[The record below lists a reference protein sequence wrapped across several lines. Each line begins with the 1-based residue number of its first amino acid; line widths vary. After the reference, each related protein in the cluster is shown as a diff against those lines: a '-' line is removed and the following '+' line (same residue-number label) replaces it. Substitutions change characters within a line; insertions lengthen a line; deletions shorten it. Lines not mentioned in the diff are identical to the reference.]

1 MRMLKTRLTPVVVLL
16 MLLASALPIA
26 DFEAL
31 EEEVIVKQAPAN
43 LETYNL
49 YLGEESGTGG
59 DGSITTIEPE
69 GSQLE
74 ASALS
79 GVDFHSD
86 DLISDLTVYGQGS
99 ANQIELYIFIQFR
112 GSEGSTADL
121 TFTLNAVGGDT
132 YTETKQLSQP
142 CNNGLIG
149 NDCSWV
155 LVDLYFE
162 VPEDGFT
169 IDKGAQLRLQI
180 DGSASCEGQ
189 GGQGGIGSGGEC
201 DVLVAYNK
209 MQSGGSFSRLSLK
222 ANALADSSVKV
233 HAPGGIWTDAE
244 QLEWSPNHREEFR
257 TIQFSVDVR
266 NAFGRD
272 DINSVNLVLYTPSGT
287 DDEFTKEMDDDLR
300 LDNNGLVG
308 NYTWTYDAGIDPGTY
323 DLRLEITDVQNH
335 VVEFQHVGLEFL
347 EYGMYLSL
355 PLSQPDTM
363 LIAPG
368 QVSTVEFLVE
378 HTGDASIPMDVE
390 FDLYTPLPA
399 SWSEAIWDQPGGYS
413 LAGGG
418 SSRVATLS
426 IETPEDDLST
436 APERIEV
443 WARGFVE
450 NEDNVLEEV
459 VVEKIV
465 LDVEEVGVFAPP
477 RLDVFKQNSDDV
489 LVQIADSN
497 RPDAFDETISH
508 YIDTEASQSGESFYI
523 DLFNAGF
530 DTDSYRLKVE
540 NAPSSSWS
548 YSFHQGND
556 TVGLPTEGPY
566 AITPEIGSHEIS
578 SLRLDIFPPTN
589 RDDVDIGLFEII
601 CFSTGDDQLYSSVSF
616 TVHRT
621 FGILA
626 QVVSDSDGQEIG
638 KVGPVDPGSE
648 VTYVVEITDS
658 TETAGV
664 NTWRVIS
671 PGKLDKNTNEDTG
684 NPVYGAWDYSITDD
698 SGADVVAI
706 QLSSG
711 EKDDIEVKIKMRDQ
725 VLAGNHTLFLRV
737 TEEVS
742 EGDPRYFDLP
752 LKIEVKKEVL
762 PGRIF
767 VERVTELT
775 PFLPNAEQSYE
786 FRVENANNIE
796 MQVIISTETLPSG
809 WSAGFTTSGSNQQGN
824 TILLTIEAFE
834 TSEFTM
840 ILTAPEDLVP
850 GDEPVVV
857 LSVEPVDD
865 EISNSQLKQSPQF
878 KFTTSCEGL
887 DCLIN
892 AALNFDSPQVIG
904 LYVGIILI
912 IFLAVYRRGQNS
924 ARETAFYEKEDATF
938 ESVGMELEDIPDVV
952 TSEDDFDMEDDL
964 ELLDDLEDI

>member
-26 DFEAL
+26 DYEVL

-86 DLISDLTVYGQGS
+86 DLIGDLTVYGQGS
-99 ANQIELYIFIQFR
+99 ANQIELYIYLQFK
-112 GSEGSTADL
+112 GQEGSDATL
-121 TFTLNAVGGDT
+121 TFTLNAVGGAT
-132 YTETKQLSQP
+132 FTQTKTLDSP
-142 CNNGLIG
+142 CSSGFFN

-189 GGQGGIGSGGEC
+189 GGQGGVGSGGEC
-201 DVLVAYNK
+201 DVLVGYNK
-209 MQSGGSFSRLSLK
+209 MQSGGTFSRLSLK

-244 QLEWSPNHREEFR
+244 QLEWFPNHREEFR
-257 TIQFSVDVR
+257 TIQFSIDVR
-266 NAFGRD
+266 DAFGRD
-272 DINSVNLVLYTPSGT
+272 DINSVNLILYKPSGT
-287 DDEFTKEMDDDLR
+287 DDEFTKEMDEDLR

-308 NYTWTYDAGIDPGTY
+308 NYTWTYDAGIDPGNY

-355 PLSQPDTM
+355 PISQPDTM

-368 QVSTVEFLVE
+368 QVSTVDFLVE
-378 HTGDASIPMDVE
+378 HTGSAGINMDVE

-399 SWSEAIWDQPGGYS
+399 SWSEALWSQPGGYS
-413 LAGGG
+413 LPGGG

-426 IETPEDDLST
+426 IDTPEGDLST

-477 RLDVFKQNSDDV
+477 RLEVFKQNSDEV

-497 RPDAFDETISH
+497 RPEAFDETISH

-530 DTDSYRLKVE
+530 DADSYRLKVE

-548 YSFHQGND
+548 YTFYQGND
-556 TVGLPTEGPY
+556 TAGLPTTGPY
-566 AITPEIGSHEIS
+566 ANTPEINSHEIS
-578 SLRLDIFPPTN
+578 QIRLEIYPPTN
-589 RDDVDIGLFEII
+589 RDDVDIGLFEIV
-601 CFSTGDDQLYSSVSF
+601 CTSTGDDQLYSSVSF

-684 NPVYGAWDYSITDD
+684 DPVYGAWDYSITDD
-698 SGADVVAI
+698 SGNDVVAI

-796 MQVIISTETLPSG
+796 MQVIISTETLPDG

-840 ILTAPEDLVP
+840 ILTAPDDLVP
-850 GDEPVVV
+850 GEEPVVV

-887 DCLIN
+887 DCFTN

-924 ARETAFYEKEDATF
+924 ARETAFNEKEDSTF
-938 ESVGMELEDIPDVV
+938 ESVGMELEEIPDVV
-952 TSEDDFDMEDDL
+952 TSEDDFDMQDDL